1 MTRSAEGAASDAG
14 WSATTDGA
22 QAPPALPSA
31 ETGLLRRATPD
42 RDLAVWLGLFVASA
56 LTMGVGTPPMGVV
69 GALLAC
75 LGTLAVT
82 LRWHLPWLAVLT
94 LVAVGISLRAG
105 AAYGGFSDVMQVIQ
119 AAVRLATGGG
129 NPYGVGYPESFP
141 PGAPYAYGPVAL
153 AWYWPAVDN
162 PKGFEL
168 LLACGMVAV
177 LGIRGRVLGLAVYAV
192 LAPLL
197 VTAAD
202 GSNDTSAGIVLLI
215 ALLVAQ
221 RSPIAGGFLLA
232 IAAAFKPYA
241 AAWLPPLMAYGG
253 VVWPLLAFLLG
264 SLLAWGPAAL
274 WWGPST
280 ILKSFRDADAVH
292 VTPYYSLGWVAGGAN
307 VMPEWMW
314 QLFRLGIGAVI
325 AIVGFFQVRSARSF
339 VVTGAVIYVA
349 TLFTGWWSTFAYL
362 AALAPIVCWHLDDW
376 AGLGHQRARWPGDPV
391 GRFTAWVDARWPV
404 HRPWPAV
411 TMPVATSGDSAHHP
425 AGFR

>member
-1 MTRSAEGAASDAG
+1 MTSSEGGPAPSAG
-14 WSATTDGA
+14 WSS
-22 QAPPALPSA
+22 APASSPPSFAPAPKPDPGGFLA
-31 ETGLLRRATPD
+31 RATPE
-42 RDLAVWLGLFVASA
+42 RDLAVWMGLFVAA
-56 LTMGVGTPPMGVV
+56 LLTMGVGTPPMGIV

-82 LRWHLPWLAVLT
+82 LRWHLPWLAVIT
-94 LVAVGISLRAG
+94 LVAVGIVLRTNAV
-105 AAYGGFSDVMQVIQ
+105 YGGFSDVMQVVQ
-119 AAVRLATGGG
+119 AAVRLATAGG
-129 NPYGVGYPESFP
+129 NPYGHGYTESFP

-153 AWYWPAVDN
+153 AWYWPAVAN

-177 LGIRGRVLGLAVYAV
+177 LGLRGRVLGLAVYAV
-192 LAPLL
+192 AAPLL

-202 GSNDTSAGIVLLI
+202 GSNDTSAGIALLI

-232 IAAAFKPYA
+232 VAAAFKPYA

-253 VVWPLLAFLLG
+253 VVWPLLAFVLG
-264 SLLAWGPAAL
+264 SLVTWGPAAM
-274 WWGPST
+274 WWGPSN
-280 ILKSFRDADAVH
+280 ILKSFREADAVH
-292 VTPYYSLGWVAGGAN
+292 QTPYYSLGWVAGGAN

-314 QLFRLGIGAVI
+314 QALRLGIGAVI

-362 AALAPIVCWHLDDW
+362 AALAPILCWHLDDW

-411 TMPVATSGDSAHHP
+411 TMPRTTE
-425 AGFR
+425 R